1 MTALTFRLP
10 VRAPFDGAGLLEFLA
25 HRAVAGVEYVTG
37 STYAR
42 TLRLPGGPATVDL
55 QLDERDDPAAVTV
68 RLRLTDPGD
77 ASEALERCRRL
88 VDADADATAIAAV
101 LAADPLLAPAVAQH
115 PGARL
120 PGAVDGAEIVVRAL
134 IGQQISVAAARTTL
148 GRLTAA
154 AGEPID
160 TGDPRLTHVFPS
172 SAALAALEPAAVGGR
187 ADGSTPCWPHPVI
200 WPRARCWCTRAGRRR
215 SSPPSWSPARG
226 SVRGRPGMS
235 ACGCWARPTYCWTVT
250 LPSGRAPGGSAS
262 HPMRDPWPSTPSGG
276 GHSVPMPGSC
286 SGGWPRSGEP
296 ATSGALSGVGSMLAR
311 WTSPY

>member
-37 STYAR
+37 SRYAR

-55 QLDERDDPAAVTV
+55 QLDERDDPATVTV
-68 RLRLTDPGD
+68 RLRLADPRD

-88 VDADADATAIAAV
+88 VDADADWTAIAAV
-101 LAADPLLAPAVAQH
+101 LTVDPLLAPAVAQH

-134 IGQQISVAAARTTL
+134 IGQQISVAAAKTTL

-172 SAALAALEPAAVGGR
+172 SEALAALEPAAVGG
-187 ADGSTPCWPHPVI
+187 P
-200 WPRARCWCTRAGRRR
+200 RRR
-215 SSPPSWSPARG
+215 ID
-226 SVRGRPGMS
+226 
-235 ACGCWARPTYCWTVT
+235 T
-250 LPSGRAPGGSAS
+250 LLAASRDLASGALLVHPGRAPEELTADLVARPGIGPWTAGYVC
-262 HPMRDPWPSTPSGG
+262 MRVLGAPDVLLDGDLALRQGAGRLGLPSDARTLAVHARRWRPF
-276 GHSVPMPGSC
+276 
-286 SGGWPRSGEP
+286 RSYAGILLWR
-296 ATSGALSGVGSMLAR
+296 AAAQR
-311 WTSPY
+311 